1 MDTALSSQNVPMTP
15 VNTAPKNK
23 RARKPATAAAASEP
37 ATQDNNLH
45 EIGVELEG
53 QHISNGASQPHELNV
68 ETAALAT
75 ALELTGSAEPKKKQ
89 ARRKSDATAVVGPA
103 TPAIEHARSRAAAE
117 AKSVIEERKAVMAAV
132 AAAMRG
138 AGAKPKEDSMQQQ
151 QQQQQK
157 QPDTVAEGMPIIPL
171 AERVKSRARR
181 TKTAPSALEISVK
194 AEDDGQ
200 LEAGTT
206 ADAQPKKPRKR
217 AANNVV
223 CDAAGESHAAEAEVA
238 EAAVPAKKARA
249 PRTKPAAIAE
259 EKEVPAAD
267 EAKPKRA
274 RRAKSAAAELPT
286 VADGGEARPKRA
298 RRAKTGA
305 AELPTVA
312 DGGEEED
319 VAEIEEK
326 PKKRRGKQPD
336 PNAPPPFE
344 IPGRDI
350 LEVALAKPPG
360 PRPVP
365 NLGYACLNMDLREQK
380 PPIFTNRDC
389 IQKTFLDKGLAY
401 ISSLAL
407 ENTRALPGIIQ
418 WNHEHGIRFFRLTSN
433 FFPWCTEYELDELP
447 GIEAI
452 KEELAFAGKLARAYD
467 QRLTFHP
474 SHFIKLAAPVEDLL
488 AKSIKELEV
497 HSQILDLMGYPPSHE
512 NKINIHI
519 GGTYGDKDETL
530 QRFAA
535 NFRRLSPACQKRL
548 TVENDDIPSLFSLED
563 LLPLH
568 QLTGIPL
575 VFDFHHQK
583 FCPGSFSAK
592 QAVHAAVATWP
603 QGIRPVVH
611 WSESQEGRK
620 PHAHSDYVAGPMEL
634 YGLEDKVDVMIEAKC
649 KERALLRFREAQ
661 AAGPSPDV
669 QMAAKFL

>member
-1 MDTALSSQNVPMTP
+1 MDTALGSESVPMTP
-15 VNTAPKNK
+15 VNTAHKKK
-23 RARKPATAAAASEP
+23 RARKAPTAA
-37 ATQDNNLH
+37 
-45 EIGVELEG
+45 G
-53 QHISNGASQPHELNV
+53 
-68 ETAALAT
+68 LAT

-89 ARRKSDATAVVGPA
+89 ARRKPDASTVVGPA
-103 TPAIEHARSRAAAE
+103 TPALEHAPSRAAAE
-117 AKSVIEERKAVMAAV
+117 AKSILEERKAVMAAV

-138 AGAKPKEDSMQQQ
+138 AGAKSKKGSM
-151 QQQQQK
+151 
-157 QPDTVAEGMPIIPL
+157 QPDTAATEGMPSIPL

-181 TKTAPSALEISVK
+181 TKTAPSALDIPLK

-200 LEAGTT
+200 LETGIA
-206 ADAQPKKPRKR
+206 AEAQPKKDRKR
-217 AANNVV
+217 ALKKVV
-223 CDAAGESHAAEAEVA
+223 SEAPAESHAAEAAVA
-238 EAAVPAKKARA
+238 EAAAPVKKARA
-249 PRTKPAAIAE
+249 PRRKPAAVAE
-259 EKEVPAAD
+259 DEEAAG

-286 VADGGEARPKRA
+286 VADGGK
-298 RRAKTGA
+298 
-305 AELPTVA
+305 
-312 DGGEEED
+312 EED
-319 VAEIEEK
+319 VAEVEEK
-326 PKKRRGKQPD
+326 PTKRRGKQPD

-350 LEVALAKPPG
+350 LEVALANPPG

-407 ENTRALPGIIQ
+407 ENTRALPGIIH

-433 FFPWCTEYELDELP
+433 FFPWCTEYELGELP
-447 GIEAI
+447 DIEAI
-452 KEELAFAGKLARAYD
+452 KEELAFAGKLAQAYD

-474 SHFIKLAAPVEDLL
+474 SHFIKLAAPDQPLL

-519 GGTYGDKDETL
+519 GGTYGDKDATL

-548 TVENDDIPSLFSLED
+548 TVENDDIPSLFSMDD

-568 QLTGIPL
+568 QMTGIPL

-583 FCPGSFSAK
+583 FCPGSMTAK

-603 QGIRPVVH
+603 KGIRPVVH

-661 AAGPSPDV
+661 AAGLSADV